1 MTQIYL
7 YSFLIAYTVIVCII
21 TLRMAV
27 ERDAGYYWFFGACVG
42 FLLSVTF
49 LGWIDILKPS
59 AIDVYRGNTE
69 LQITYKGSVPVDTIV
84 VFKEK

>member
-7 YSFLIAYTVIVCII
+7 YSFLIVYTVIAGII

-27 ERDAGYYWFFGACVG
+27 ERDAGHYWFFGACVG
-42 FLLSVTF
+42 FLLSVTL

-59 AIDVYRGNTE
+59 TIDVYRGNTE
-69 LQITYKGSVPVDTIV
+69 LQITYKGSVPVDTV
-84 VFKEK
+84 VIFK

>member
-1 MTQIYL
+1 MAQIYL
-7 YSFLIAYTVIVCII
+7 YSFLIAYTVIAGII

-27 ERDAGYYWFFGACVG
+27 KRDAGYYWFFGACVG
-42 FLLSVTF
+42 CLLSVTF

-69 LQITYKGSVPVDTIV
+69 LQITYQNSTPIDTIV
-84 VFKEK
+84 VFKEE

>member
-7 YSFLIAYTVIVCII
+7 YSFLAVYMVIAGII
-21 TLRMAV
+21 TLRMALK
-27 ERDAGYYWFFGACVG
+27 RNAGYFWLFGACVG
-42 FLLSVTF
+42 CLLSATF

-69 LQITYKGSVPVDTIV
+69 LQITYQNSTPIDTIV